1 MFQFRCFFKFRLK
14 WRRWHDILKT
24 RDATIVSIGWR
35 RFQTM
40 PVYAI
45 RKLLYVV
52 LHAAVHSTT
61 HALPCH
67 FLGLSRPSSDL
78 GGCCSEFIQ
87 QSGLSLFLFLSTC
100 RKKKKKK
107 KNLDLE
113 MQISVVFMLGIY
125 FTSRIY
131 IYFKGWREPGRV
143 VNFTF
148 CNKPTKHL
156 SFCSS
161 DCISDYS
168 SCSCICIQPWNKD
181 KVENQTAWL
190 SLQDIW
196 EKITYRDMFT

>member
-1 MFQFRCFFKFRLK
+1 METF
-14 WRRWHDILKT
+14 
-24 RDATIVSIGWR
+24 
-35 RFQTM
+35 
-40 PVYAI
+40 PNYACLCHKRTVI
-45 RKLLYVV
+45 CGTACCST
-52 LHAAVHSTT
+52 LHNTCI
-61 HALPCH
+61 ALP
-67 FLGLSRPSSDL
+67 LSGVVSPLLRSGWLLFRIYPTIRFESLPVPIDL
-78 GGCCSEFIQ
+78 SQ
-87 QSGLSLFLFLSTC
+87 
-100 RKKKKKK
+100 KKKKK

-168 SCSCICIQPWNKD
+168 SCSCICIQP
-181 KVENQTAWL
+181 
-190 SLQDIW
+190 
-196 EKITYRDMFT
+196 